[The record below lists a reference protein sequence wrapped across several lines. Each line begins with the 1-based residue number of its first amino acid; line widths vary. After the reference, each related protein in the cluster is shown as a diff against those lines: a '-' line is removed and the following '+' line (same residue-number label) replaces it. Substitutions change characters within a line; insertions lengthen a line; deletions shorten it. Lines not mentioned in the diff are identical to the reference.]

1 MLRTRLK
8 QALTTAMKAKES
20 RRVSTVRLILAAI
33 KDRDIAARGGDSTE
47 GVSDDEILE
56 ILQKMVKQRQD
67 SIAHYEQGGRLE
79 LAQQEQEEIDIINE
93 FLPEQLTGEAM
104 SAAIAEV
111 LADTGASGVKDMG
124 RVMATLK
131 ERYAGQMNFSEAA
144 AIVKEQLV
152 G

>member
-1 MLRTRLK
+1 MLRARLK
-8 QALTTAMKAKES
+8 EALTTAMKAKDT

-33 KDRDIAARGGDSTE
+33 KDRDIAARGGDDSD
-47 GVSDDEILE
+47 GVSDDEILD

-79 LAQQEQEEIDIINE
+79 LAQQEQEEIDIVKE

-104 SAAIAEV
+104 SAAIGEV
-111 LADTGASGVKDMG
+111 LAETGASGVKDMG
-124 RVMATLK
+124 RVMAALK
-131 ERYAGQMNFSEAA
+131 ERFAGQMNFSEAA
-144 AIVKEQLV
+144 AIVKQQLV

>member
-1 MLRTRLK
+1 MLRARLK
-8 QALTTAMKAKES
+8 EALTTAMKAKDT

-33 KDRDIAARGGDSTE
+33 KDRDIAARGGDDSD
-47 GVSDDEILE
+47 GVSDDEILD

-79 LAQQEQEEIDIINE
+79 LAQQEQEEIDIVQE

-104 SAAIAEV
+104 SAAIGEV
-111 LADTGASGVKDMG
+111 LAETGASGVKDMG
-124 RVMATLK
+124 RVMAALK
-131 ERYAGQMNFSEAA
+131 ERFAGQMNFSEAA
-144 AIVKEQLV
+144 TIVKQQLV